1 MENWNCSGKC
11 EDQKYGTIPTESHK
25 KKSTLELIGTDQEVW
40 SNTLPS
46 TENVLWFQGEDE
58 EKEEK

>member
-1 MENWNCSGKC
+1 MVPFQRKA
-11 EDQKYGTIPTESHK
+11 TK